1 MALKIVGSSPIIH
14 PIKKKGYQMVS
25 FLFYEVGDGGTRKTV
40 KKQSGGLFLG
50 RGKVPQLSYASC
62 ADVDES

>member
-1 MALKIVGSSPIIH
+1 
-14 PIKKKGYQMVS
+14 MVS
-25 FLFYEVGDGGTRKTV
+25 FLFYEVGDGGTRKAV

-50 RGKVPQLSYASC
+50 RGKVPQLSDASC